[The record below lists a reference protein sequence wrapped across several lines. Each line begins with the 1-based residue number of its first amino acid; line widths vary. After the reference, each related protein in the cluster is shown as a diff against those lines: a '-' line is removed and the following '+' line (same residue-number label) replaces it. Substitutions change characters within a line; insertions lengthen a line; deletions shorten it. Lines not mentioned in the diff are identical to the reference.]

1 MTALLQGD
9 LFGHVSAPAV
19 PQGFSY
25 WSEVLTGAEPAAVV
39 EELQRLDFRP
49 YEHMGYQGFRRITA
63 FGRRY
68 DLERRRLETAA
79 PWPDFLKALL
89 VRLTG
94 RLDLDDEAF
103 VQALVNEY
111 APGAGI
117 GWHRDRSVYGEIL
130 GVSFLAPCVMRLR
143 RKDGPGWRRSAAPLA
158 PGSAY
163 RLSGETRW
171 DWEHSISPMEALRYS
186 ITFRTL
192 VDPRAGLVQGR
203 VGRLQ
208 APCPESYRLLQ

>member
-1 MTALLQGD
+1 MTAMLQAD
-9 LFGHVSAPAV
+9 LFGRAPRPVVPPGFDYWSDALSAPE
-19 PQGFSY
+19 Q
-25 WSEVLTGAEPAAVV
+25 AAVV
-39 EELQRLDFRP
+39 EQLQRLSFRP
-49 YEHMGYQGFRRITA
+49 YEHMGYQGFRQIAA

-79 PWPDFLKALL
+79 PWPDFLRGLL
-89 VRLTG
+89 GRLAG
-94 RLDLDDEAF
+94 RLDLDEEAF

-117 GWHRDRSVYGEIL
+117 GWHRDRPVYGEIL

-143 RKDGPGWRRSAAPLA
+143 LRRKDEAGWRRAAALLE

-163 RLSGETRW
+163 RLSGEARKE
-171 DWEHSISPMEALRYS
+171 WEHSISPMSALRYS

-192 VDPRAGLVQGR
+192 A
-203 VGRLQ
+203 
-208 APCPESYRLLQ
+208 